1 VKFIVEPQKQEK
13 QEMPPPR
20 ITLCAKCS
28 ENPIFC
34 NEF

>member
-1 VKFIVEPQKQEK
+1 MKYIVKPKKVVRQK
-13 QEMPPPR
+13 R

-34 NEF
+34 A

>member
-1 VKFIVEPQKQEK
+1 MKFIVVPKTNVAQK
-13 QEMPPPR
+13 R

-34 NEF
+34 A